1 MPSVDESTR
10 VEDDSLTSVRE
21 LLAQVLSDPSN
32 QGTLFGSFILHEEL
46 GRGGFGIVFRARR
59 VGSGELVALK
69 QMRGGTQATA
79 EERREFLAG
88 AETALVLDHPG
99 IVRTI
104 ELGEIA
110 GCPFFT
116 MPLVSGGN
124 LAAKLDSAQP
134 SHAQAAKWV
143 ASIARAVHH
152 AHSREVLHRDL
163 KPANILLDE
172 HGEPLVADFGSA
184 RRLSKQGEC
193 LESGNG
199 VLSFYM
205 APEQASGVTTGLTRR
220 ADIYSLGV
228 LLHELLTGRVPYE
241 GLSFADWVSEL
252 VSDAPVHPPRE
263 LEPSINRDLER
274 VCLKCLEKDPSRRY
288 ESALFLAEDLERLLL
303 GRRPQHARPDRVWS
317 RGLSWLSRKPLRT
330 TLIAWVLL
338 SCLVLASGL
347 ASLWQLEREQQR
359 VVLETNAF
367 IANSQAG
374 ALLFQLREFADR
386 AERCGQRPAV
396 RQVLAEGSVLG
407 RDAALESCARGFHSV
422 YLTSLD
428 GRLLARWPQTGS
440 TVLGKNYSFRDY
452 FVGASQLGQHGVHGA
467 FLGPAYRAESNG
479 LLQFAL
485 SAPVFDDAGAY
496 IGVVVASQTADS
508 AIGQV
513 RLQDARASGR
523 VVALLGPR
531 GRDRID
537 SLAPAPASFD
547 FVVHPR
553 LQYGHEVRVREPVR
567 SSLERAFGADITPG
581 DQFSM
586 RWVPPLL
593 VSDYR
598 DPLLEPGTESLAAFV
613 PVGRTGYAV
622 VVETS
627 KDAVLRDGRAL
638 LSKLAWRAGVPFAA
652 GSLLLG
658 FWAMANVRRKHS
670 LQRRARSRHAPA
682 PGE

>member
-1 MPSVDESTR
+1 MPSVDERTR
-10 VEDDSLTSVRE
+10 VEDDSLAGVRE
-21 LLAQVLSDPSN
+21 LLAHVLAEPSN
-32 QGTLFGSFILHEEL
+32 QGTLFGSFVLHEEL
-46 GRGGFGIVFRARR
+46 GRGAFGIVFRARR

-79 EERREFLAG
+79 QERREFLAG
-88 AETALVLDHPG
+88 AETALTLDHRG
-99 IVRTI
+99 IVRTL

-116 MPLVSGGN
+116 MPLVCGGN
-124 LAAKLDSAQP
+124 LAAQLDSAQP
-134 SHAQAAKWV
+134 SHAQAATWV
-143 ASIARAVHH
+143 ASIARAVHY

-241 GLSFADWVSEL
+241 GLPFAEWVTEL

-263 LEPSINRDLER
+263 IEPSINRDLER
-274 VCLKCLEKDPSRRY
+274 VCLKCLEKDQSRRY
-288 ESALFLAEDLERLLL
+288 ESGLFLAEDLESVLV
-303 GRRPQHARPDRVWS
+303 GRRPPHARPDRAWS
-317 RGLSWLSRKPLRT
+317 RGLSWVSRKPLRT
-330 TLIAWVLL
+330 TLLAWVLL

-347 ASLWQLEREQQR
+347 AALWQLEREQQR

-386 AERCGQRPAV
+386 AERCGQRPAIHGI
-396 RQVLAEGSVLG
+396 LTEGSVVG
-407 RDAALESCARGFHSV
+407 RNAGLESCARGFHSV
-422 YLTSLD
+422 YLTSVD
-428 GRLLARWPQTGS
+428 GRLLSQWPQAD
-440 TVLGKNYSFRDY
+440 TVVVGKNYAFREY
-452 FVGASQLGQHGVHGA
+452 FVGASQLGEHGVHGA

-479 LLQFAL
+479 LLQFAV

-496 IGVVVASQTADS
+496 VGVVVASQTADS

-513 RLQDARASGR
+513 RLQDASDSGR

-531 GRDRID
+531 GRDRVD
-537 SLAPAPASFD
+537 SATPQRQSFD
-547 FVVHPR
+547 FIVHPR
-553 LQYGHEVRVREPVR
+553 LQYGHEVLVQESIRR
-567 SSLERAFGADITPG
+567 SLERAFGSDITPG

-586 RWVPPLL
+586 RWAPPLL
-593 VSDYR
+593 VPDYR

-627 KDAVLRDGRAL
+627 KAAVLRDGRAL
-638 LSKLAWRAGVPFAA
+638 LNKLAWRAGAPFVA
-652 GSLLLG
+652 GSMLLG
-658 FWAMANVRRKHS
+658 FWAIANIRRKHS
-670 LQRRARSRHAPA
+670 LHRRPRPRHAPS